1 MAAPKTYVT
10 EAGQRAA
17 MSARG
22 KGGAAKGKGG
32 EPAIKIIAKNRT
44 AGHDFFI
51 DETFEAGIVL
61 TGTEV
66 RSLRERNC
74 QITDAFVLI
83 RGGEAWLHGVHILPF
98 SHGTIF
104 NANPDRKRKL
114 LLHRR
119 QIEYLN
125 AKVTQQGAAI
135 IALQMYFDGHNRV
148 KLEIGLARGKKTFD
162 KRADM
167 AKRDANREIQRA
179 LRERNRG

>member
-10 EAGQRAA
+10 EAGQRASA
-17 MSARG
+17 AGKAGAARG
-22 KGGAAKGKGG
+22 KGG
-32 EPAIKIIAKNRT
+32 EPSIKVIAKNRT
-44 AGHDFFI
+44 ASHDFFI
-51 DETFEAGIVL
+51 DETFEAGLVL

-83 RGGEAWLHGVHILPF
+83 RNGEAWLHGVHILPF

-114 LLHRR
+114 LLHKR

-125 AKVTQQGAAI
+125 SKVTQQGAAV
-135 IALQMYFDGHNRV
+135 IALQMYFDEHNRV

-167 AKRDANREIQRA
+167 AKRDADREIRRA
-179 LRERNRG
+179 LKERSRG